1 MPMKTS
7 PVERPSTTPQEY
19 KPYVYRGEGTGWFQL
34 LLWSSFRVLLQ
45 FLAIIFF
52 GVRIYG
58 RENIPRKGAALLLTN
73 HQSFL
78 DPWLIGIA
86 LYRQIHFVAR
96 ESLFRGGFVQYVL
109 ERTNAF
115 PIKRGRADAS
125 AMRESLNR
133 LAKGHL
139 LNLFPEATRSK
150 DGSINPV
157 GSAVSVIIRRAK
169 VPVIPIVID
178 GAFEA
183 WSRNRILPKCYP
195 IRVIYGKP
203 IPAEQLA
210 QLDAD
215 EMAVFIRKEF
225 IRLQEAIHSPHAAQS
240 RARLE
245 ADIAKGQ
252 ARLVVSKEFDR

>member
-1 MPMKTS
+1 MTS
-7 PVERPSTTPQEY
+7 PPQEGQNVPAY

-34 LLWSSFRVLLQ
+34 LLWSSFRILLQ
-45 FLAIIFF
+45 FFAIIFF

-58 RENIPRKGAALLLTN
+58 REHIPRKGAALLLTN

-133 LAKGHL
+133 LAQGHL

-150 DGSINPV
+150 DGSIGSV
-157 GSAVSVIIRRAK
+157 GSAVSVIIRRAN
-169 VPVIPIVID
+169 VPVVPIVID

-183 WSRNRILPKCYP
+183 WSRNRILPKCSP

-203 IPAEQLA
+203 IRAEQLSG
-210 QLDAD
+210 LSPD
-215 EMAVFIRKEF
+215 EMAVLIRQEL
-225 IRLQEAIHSPHAAQS
+225 IALQEKLNSPHAARS
-240 RARLE
+240 RAQLE
-245 ADIAKGQ
+245 ADVAKGK
-252 ARLVVSKEFDR
+252 ARLVVSREFSQ

>member
-1 MPMKTS
+1 MTNA
-7 PVERPSTTPQEY
+7 TPEVPEAISSC
-19 KPYVYRGEGTGWFQL
+19 KPYVYRGEGTGWVQVI
-34 LLWSSFRVLLQ
+34 LWSSFRVLLQ
-45 FLAIIFF
+45 FCAILFF

-115 PIKRGRADAS
+115 PIKRGRSDAT
-125 AMRESLNR
+125 AMRESLHR
-133 LAKGHL
+133 LTQGRL

-150 DGSINPV
+150 NGAIGSV
-157 GSAVSVIIRRAK
+157 GSAVSVIIRRAN
-169 VPVIPIVID
+169 VPVVPIVID

-183 WSRNRILPKCYP
+183 WSRNRILPKCFP

-203 IPAEQLA
+203 IPAEQLVG
-210 QLDAD
+210 LSAD
-215 EMAVFIRKEF
+215 EMAIFIRREL
-225 IRLQEAIHSPHAAQS
+225 ISLQEKLHSPHAAES
-240 RARLE
+240 RAQLQ
-245 ADIAKGQ
+245 ADIAKGR
-252 ARLVVSKEFDR
+252 ARLVVSREFSK

>member
-1 MPMKTS
+1 MTQLTDEAKTPTAS
-7 PVERPSTTPQEY
+7 Y
-19 KPYVYRGEGTGWFQL
+19 KPYVYRGEGTGWFQV

-45 FLAIIFF
+45 FLAILFF

-58 RENIPRKGAALLLTN
+58 RENIPRKGPALLLTN

-125 AMRESLNR
+125 AMRESLNC
-133 LAKGHL
+133 LAKGYL
-139 LNLFPEATRSK
+139 LNLFPEATRTK
-150 DGSINPV
+150 DGSIGPV
-157 GSAVSVIIRRAK
+157 GAAVSVIIRRAK

-183 WSRNRILPKCYP
+183 WSRNRILPRCCR

-203 IPAEQLA
+203 IPAEQLEG
-210 QLDAD
+210 LSAD
-215 EMAVFIRKEF
+215 EMAAVIRKEM
-225 IRLQEAIHSPHAAQS
+225 IRLQGVLNSPHAEQS
-240 RARLE
+240 QARLE
-245 ADIAKGQ
+245 ADLARGE
-252 ARLVVSKEFDR
+252 ARLVVSKEFSH